1 MKPDDKFLN
10 EFSDLGCKLSDNE
23 SVNKFLNEQH
33 GTFHDNR
40 FVELLEQFSDWSMAD
55 LRNKLSPVLNLCAM
69 VKNRHNDLYNNSKI
83 NDMLESELVKSVD
96 IIKTITRTKEE
107 NIKESD
113 ISDFQKCIEL
123 VKLELTDYELEEDY
137 LQYSSNQTAD
147 TVEYYRNF
155 LKLPSDLNWSKG
167 DYVLNVKSGIFYIID
182 DDGKFIGT
190 SVEMKQNIG
199 QKNEGYYGIFKFEHE
214 SF

>member
-1 MKPDDKFLN
+1 MKPDDKFHK
-10 EFSDLGCKLSDNE
+10 EFMDLDCKLSDDE

-33 GTFHDNR
+33 GIFHDNR

-107 NIKESD
+107 I
-113 ISDFQKCIEL
+113 
-123 VKLELTDYELEEDY
+123 
-137 LQYSSNQTAD
+137 
-147 TVEYYRNF
+147 
-155 LKLPSDLNWSKG
+155 
-167 DYVLNVKSGIFYIID
+167 GI
-182 DDGKFIGT
+182 
-190 SVEMKQNIG
+190 
-199 QKNEGYYGIFKFEHE
+199 
-214 SF
+214 